1 MMAGLQVVNTALTC
15 L

>member
-1 MMAGLQVVNTALTC
+1 MAGLQVVNTALTC